1 MIYLIKSGNYLKI
14 GYSQD
19 VKKRLQTYTTHNPD
33 ITLLDTIAGDESTEK
48 MLHNL
53 CKEFRL
59 NNKQEWFHLD
69 PFVIDV
75 WNSLKDSE
83 YIEIPK
89 SEIAREYANV
99 DYKEKFEETLYELF
113 KVKED
118 LISEK
123 EKYWRLREE
132 LISTSNDLD
141 TYKNYKQKYIDASV
155 ENDRLK
161 TRLLEIQTKYVTLLE
176 NNIK

>member
-1 MIYLIKSGNYLKI
+1 MVYLLKSGNYLKI

-19 VKKRLQTYTTHNPD
+19 IKKRLQNYSTHNPD
-33 ITLLDTIAGDESTEK
+33 IVLLDTIEGDESMEK

-59 NNKQEWFHLD
+59 NNKQEWFHLN
-69 PFVIDV
+69 PFVIEV
-75 WNSLKDSE
+75 WNSFKDSE

-89 SEIAREYANV
+89 SKIDIDYVNL

-113 KVKED
+113 KVKEE

-123 EKYWRLREE
+123 EKYWKIRDE
-132 LISTSNDLD
+132 LFNTNNDLD
-141 TYKNYKQKYIDASV
+141 SYRHYKQKYIDASI
-155 ENDRLK
+155 ENDNLK
-161 TRLLEIQTKYVTLLE
+161 TRLLETQTKYVALLE
-176 NNIK
+176 KQS

>member
-1 MIYLIKSGNYLKI
+1 M
-14 GYSQD
+14 
-19 VKKRLQTYTTHNPD
+19 
-33 ITLLDTIAGDESTEK
+33 EK

-59 NNKQEWFHLD
+59 NNKQEWFYLD

-89 SEIAREYANV
+89 SKIDIEYVNL

-113 KVKED
+113 KAKEE

-123 EKYWRLREE
+123 EKYWKIRDE
-132 LISTSNDLD
+132 LFSTSNDLD
-141 TYKNYKQKYIDASV
+141 SYKHYKQKYIDASI
-155 ENDRLK
+155 ENDNLK
-161 TRLLEIQTKYVTLLE
+161 TRLLETQTKYVTLLE
-176 NNIK
+176 KQS